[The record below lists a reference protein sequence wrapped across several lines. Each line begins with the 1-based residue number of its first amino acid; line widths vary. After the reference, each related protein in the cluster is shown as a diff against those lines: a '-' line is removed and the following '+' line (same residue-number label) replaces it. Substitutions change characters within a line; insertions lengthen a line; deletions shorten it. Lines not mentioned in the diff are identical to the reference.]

1 VPKSRVGVHTFSE
14 CKDLWEQMDTASQEQ
29 AIQLASVVWNTPV
42 HEIGDSVPAE
52 LLQELDSE
60 GIIDQDDGKWRFA
73 PAEMLFYLRAIDL
86 IDSLALHSRQSEEVL
101 RELEQF
107 IDSARDDSIN
117 GFRDYRQVVSFVL
130 AELVNKHGREDLL
143 ESAISEG
150 IQEQQF
156 WRFYDM
162 VCSSLPILEISV
174 QNLAKILKVAER
186 RAKGD
191 LAGGRAY
198 AAVEHLG
205 RLRPN
210 FAFQLVDHLV
220 GSPDKISAGFLE
232 RLLTGIAKSSPENFD
247 VVKARCGEWLESRE
261 EPICQAGICCS
272 QNLILDSNLD
282 PEELLSRFDSLSAKP
297 DDVRFTLAI
306 AVATL
311 GAHLEERSEDCLD
324 MLQRLKALGP
334 VDSITYGIAYAL
346 SRVTDEIAL
355 GYKITSL
362 TLLEDVPAENKGTI
376 KHIGQ
381 VLYPI
386 AHLFPAKVWDYL
398 RRWIVSHDGEEST
411 AEHDMFLPTI
421 QDAYQRDPDL
431 GRRVLTSWF
440 SAPDL
445 RLVEEARLVLTELRI
460 CTFDAEIIS
469 SMPLLV
475 HRGGN
480 CPPVKGWYNGL

>member
-1 VPKSRVGVHTFSE
+1 MPKSRVGVHTFPE

-247 VVKARCGEWLESRE
+247 VVKARCGEHQPL
-261 EPICQAGICCS
+261 
-272 QNLILDSNLD
+272 SNLGD
-282 PEELLSRFDSLSAKP
+282 GKTRL
-297 DDVRFTLAI
+297 VAI
-306 AVATL
+306 AIYISDNT
-311 GAHLEERSEDCLD
+311 
-324 MLQRLKALGP
+324 
-334 VDSITYGIAYAL
+334 
-346 SRVTDEIAL
+346 
-355 GYKITSL
+355 
-362 TLLEDVPAENKGTI
+362 
-376 KHIGQ
+376 
-381 VLYPI
+381 
-386 AHLFPAKVWDYL
+386 
-398 RRWIVSHDGEEST
+398 
-411 AEHDMFLPTI
+411 
-421 QDAYQRDPDL
+421 
-431 GRRVLTSWF
+431 
-440 SAPDL
+440 
-445 RLVEEARLVLTELRI
+445 LRI
-460 CTFDAEIIS
+460 EGRLSLVNLCVRPLAPGQCSEKCEWQDTLRHVCQTLNASLFDT
-469 SMPLLV
+469 
-475 HRGGN
+475 G
-480 CPPVKGWYNGL
+480 